1 MLFLQ
6 ELKKIVFSISYVVFL
21 IVIVLALNSQ
31 GVFHFS
37 SGRISRPQPGG
48 NYGTKHE
55 EIPEIIMPAALE
67 GLWGEFCQNHYV
79 TYPIGLIKNV
89 KLNTREQAEIA
100 EIISEITGVDKD
112 IIFRAQ
118 GDMADVGNNEFVI
131 GMDGNMQIDSDGN
144 IVFSLEDDM
153 DHTNDIN
160 DANDVNDI
168 MDIMEVPLTA
178 RSDME
183 YSEFRDLMQRV
194 DDILGG
200 GSDYSAKGLIG
211 FGTVP
216 ISYEE
221 AVQRYNLCLS
231 RDKIT
236 GGYARLFS
244 DYAVAMVMSLL
255 PVFLAVLMCM
265 KDRQAKMAEIIC
277 ARKTSSAKII
287 VFRYLAIMTAV
298 MIPVIILS
306 YVSNCSVWGIYDGVE
321 LDYLAPLKYDLGW
334 IMPSIMIAAAVGMC
348 LTELTNTPIAL
359 AVQGFWWLFDMNA
372 GYRSVSDGYAIFRLA
387 PRHNAGEM
395 SYFRTQD
402 YIDNFRQ
409 LMVNRLL
416 FAGLSMLLIAVTI
429 VVYEAKRK
437 GKLYG
442 NFNFKKAI
450 SGFGSRRNKS
460 EA

>member
-6 ELKKIVFSISYVVFL
+6 ELKKIVFSVSYVLFL
-21 IVIVLALNSQ
+21 IVIVFALNSQ

-37 SGRISRPQPGG
+37 GGRISRPQPGG

-89 KLNTREQAEIA
+89 RLNDREQAEIA
-100 EIISEITGVDKD
+100 EIISEITGIDKD
-112 IIFRAQ
+112 TILGAQ
-118 GDMADVGNNEFVI
+118 ADMTDVGNNEFVI

-144 IVFSLEDDM
+144 IVFSQEDNAND
-153 DHTNDIN
+153 TNDIT
-160 DANDVNDI
+160 DI
-168 MDIMEVPLTA
+168 KETLITV
-178 RSDME
+178 RSDMD

-200 GSDYSAKGLIG
+200 GSDYSAKSLIG

-216 ISYEE
+216 VSYEE
-221 AVQRYNLCLS
+221 AVQRYDLCLS

-244 DYAVAMVMSLL
+244 DYAAVMVMSLL
-255 PVFLAVLMCM
+255 PVFPAVLMCM
-265 KDRQAKMAEIIC
+265 KDRQAKMTEIIYT
-277 ARKTSSAKII
+277 RKISSAKII

-306 YVSNCSVWGIYDGVE
+306 YVSNSSVWGIYDGAE
-321 LDYLAPLKYDLGW
+321 LDYFAPLKYDLGW
-334 IMPSIMIAAAVGMC
+334 IMPGIMIAAAVGMC

-359 AVQGFWWLFDMNA
+359 AVQGFWWLLDVNA
-372 GYRSVSDGYAIFRLA
+372 GFRSVSDGYAIFRLA

-402 YIDNFRQ
+402 YIDNFRR
-409 LMVNRLL
+409 LTANRLL
-416 FAGLSMLLIAVTI
+416 FAGLSMFLIAVTI

-437 GKLYG
+437 GILYG

-450 SGFGSRRNKS
+450 SGFRSRRNQS

>member
-1 MLFLQ
+1 MLFCQ
-6 ELKKIVFSISYVVFL
+6 ELKKIVFSVSYVLFL

-37 SGRISRPQPGG
+37 GGRISRPQPGG

-67 GLWGEFCQNHYV
+67 GLWGEFCHNHYV

-89 KLNTREQAEIA
+89 RLNDREQAEIA
-100 EIISEITGVDKD
+100 EIISEITGIDKD
-112 IIFRAQ
+112 TILRAQ
-118 GDMADVGNNEFVI
+118 GDMADVGKNEFVI
-131 GMDGNMQIDSDGN
+131 GMDGNMQIDSEGK
-144 IVFSLEDDM
+144 IVFSQEDNAHD
-153 DHTNDIN
+153 TNG
-160 DANDVNDI
+160 I
-168 MDIMEVPLTA
+168 MDVIETLITV
-178 RSDME
+178 RSDID
-183 YSEFRDLMQRV
+183 YSEFKDLMQRV

-200 GSDYSAKGLIG
+200 GSDYGAKSLIG

-216 ISYEE
+216 VSYEE
-221 AVQRYNLCLS
+221 AVQRYDLCLS

-255 PVFLAVLMCM
+255 PVFPAVLMCM
-265 KDRQAKMAEIIC
+265 KDRQAKMTEIVY
-277 ARKTSSAKII
+277 ARKISSAKII

-306 YVSNCSVWGIYDGVE
+306 YISNSSVWGIYDGAE

-334 IMPSIMIAAAVGMC
+334 IMPGIMIAAAVGMC
-348 LTELTNTPIAL
+348 LTELTGTPIAL
-359 AVQGFWWLFDMNA
+359 AVQGFWWLLDMNA
-372 GYRSVSDGYAIFRLA
+372 GFRSVSDGYALFRLA

-402 YIDNFRQ
+402 YIDNFSR
-409 LMVNRLL
+409 LTANRLL
-416 FAGLSMLLIAVTI
+416 FAGSSMLLIAVTI

-437 GKLYG
+437 GILYG
-442 NFNFKKAI
+442 YFNFKKAI
-450 SGFGSRRNKS
+450 SGFRSRRNQS

>member
-6 ELKKIVFSISYVVFL
+6 ELKKIVFSIFYVLFL

-37 SGRISRPQPGG
+37 GGRISRPQPGG

-89 KLNTREQAEIA
+89 RLNEHEQAEIA

-112 IIFRAQ
+112 AILGAQ
-118 GDMADVGNNEFVI
+118 ADMADVGNMEFVI
-131 GMDGNMQIDSDGN
+131 GMDGNMQIDSDGK
-144 IVFSLEDDM
+144 IIFSQED
-153 DHTNDIN
+153 N
-160 DANDVNDI
+160 ANDTNGI
-168 MDIMEVPLTA
+168 MDMIETLITA
-178 RSDME
+178 RSDMD

-200 GSDYSAKGLIG
+200 GSDYSAKSLIG

-216 ISYEE
+216 VSYEE
-221 AVQRYNLCLS
+221 AVQRYDLCLS

-255 PVFLAVLMCM
+255 PVFPAVLMCM
-265 KDRQAKMAEIIC
+265 KDRQVKMTEIIY
-277 ARKTSSAKII
+277 ARKISSAKII

-306 YVSNCSVWGIYDGVE
+306 YISNSSVWGIYDGVE
-321 LDYLAPLKYDLGW
+321 LDYFAPLKYDLGW
-334 IMPSIMIAAAVGMC
+334 IMPGIMIAAAVGMC
-348 LTELTNTPIAL
+348 LTELTGTPIAL
-359 AVQGFWWLFDMNA
+359 AVQGFWWLFDVNA
-372 GYRSVSDGYAIFRLA
+372 GIRSVSDAYAIFRLA

-402 YIDNFRQ
+402 YIDNFSR
-409 LMVNRLL
+409 LTANRLL
-416 FAGLSMLLIAVTI
+416 FTGLSMLLIAVTI
-429 VVYEAKRK
+429 LVYEAKRK
-437 GKLYG
+437 GILYG

-450 SGFGSRRNKS
+450 SGIRSRRNQS

>member
-6 ELKKIVFSISYVVFL
+6 ELKKIVFSISYVLFL

-37 SGRISRPQPGG
+37 GGRISRPQHGG

-89 KLNTREQAEIA
+89 RLNDREQAEIA

-112 IIFRAQ
+112 SILRTQ
-118 GDMADVGNNEFVI
+118 GNMADVGNNEFVI
-131 GMDGNMQIDSDGN
+131 GMDGNMQIDSDGK
-144 IVFSLEDDM
+144 IVFSQED
-153 DHTNDIN
+153 N
-160 DANDVNDI
+160 ANDTNGI
-168 MDIMEVPLTA
+168 MDMIETLITV
-178 RSDME
+178 RSDMD
-183 YSEFRDLMQRV
+183 YPEFRDLMQRV

-200 GSDYSAKGLIG
+200 GSDYSAKSLIG

-216 ISYEE
+216 VSYEE
-221 AVQRYNLCLS
+221 AVQRYDLCLS

-255 PVFLAVLMCM
+255 PVFPAVLMCM
-265 KDRQAKMAEIIC
+265 KDRQVKMTEIIY
-277 ARKTSSAKII
+277 ARKISSAKII

-306 YVSNCSVWGIYDGVE
+306 YISNSSVWGLYDGAE
-321 LDYLAPLKYDLGW
+321 LDYFAPLKYDLGW
-334 IMPSIMIAAAVGMC
+334 IMPGIMIAAAVGMC

-359 AVQGFWWLFDMNA
+359 AVQGFWWLFDVNA
-372 GYRSVSDGYAIFRLA
+372 GFRAVSDGYALFRLA

-402 YIDNFRQ
+402 YIDNFSR
-409 LMVNRLL
+409 LTANRLL
-416 FAGLSMLLIAVTI
+416 FAGLSMLLIAVT
-429 VVYEAKRK
+429 VLVYEAKRK
-437 GKLYG
+437 GILYG

-450 SGFGSRRNKS
+450 SGIRSRRNQS